1 MKLFRIHKR
10 FLLMLNA
17 IAILVAFLMHLP
29 ELIALSDPVSGS
41 SLFPDVHW
49 VNVSYE
55 ILFTYL
61 SILLLFFL
69 NIRMMMPDNPVR
81 ELGWKRVAVTFVVT
95 LIVCNLL
102 GKGFVYVHQH
112 FEVPAITAML
122 LHYLHPLRDILI
134 ACIVTGTCYLD
145 YPQELLQ
152 RKVPPMAV
160 QMLYRRRKGPHQQS
174 TCPCFQ
180 GMVLIIGGKQCFFGT
195 NAYLCR
201 QTIKLKK

>member
-81 ELGWKRVAVTFVVT
+81 ELGWKRVAVPFVVT

-102 GKGFVYVHQH
+102 GKGFFYAHRH
-112 FEVPAITAML
+112 CEVPAIPAL
-122 LHYLHPLRDILI
+122 PHHPPPPLRTILI
-134 ACIVTGTCYLD
+134 ACIVTGPCSLD
-145 YPQELLQ
+145 SPKELLQ
-152 RKVPPMAV
+152 RKLPPMAV

-174 TCPCFQ
+174 PCSCFP
-180 GMVLIIGGKQCFFGT
+180 GMVQIIGGKQCFFGT